1 LLARLTKENIL
12 CTTKGLQFAR
22 PNIFALITNREL
34 ARGSVRMVNLLNIQQ
49 TELPAL
55 TPEVLSGITLGPLS
69 KDVTGGYLTSYHEQ
83 DVQILQHGNYVDP
96 DTHHQQASQVPQN
109 IPCYIF
115 DQQNPPRNYD
125 PVRFGPWESCQV
137 LFVPEI
143 PSKNRGSRE

>member
-1 LLARLTKENIL
+1 MIVNDKQTIYSVSYYPFLRDLLARLTKENIL

-55 TPEVLSGITLGPLS
+55 TPQVLSGITLGPLS

-96 DTHHQQASQVPQN
+96 DTYHQQASKVYGGGKVGVQ
-109 IPCYIF
+109 
-115 DQQNPPRNYD
+115 
-125 PVRFGPWESCQV
+125 
-137 LFVPEI
+137 
-143 PSKNRGSRE
+143 